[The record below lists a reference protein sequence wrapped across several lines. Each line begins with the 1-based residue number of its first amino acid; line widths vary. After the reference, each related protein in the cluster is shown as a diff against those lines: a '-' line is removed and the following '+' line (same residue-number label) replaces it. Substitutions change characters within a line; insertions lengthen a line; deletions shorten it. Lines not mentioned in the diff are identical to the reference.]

1 MKIFTA
7 ALGTETNTF
16 SPVPTSMSSFS
27 DYNLYR
33 PGEHPDRPLEFTA
46 PLWVARQ
53 RARSRGWQVIE
64 GTCAG
69 ALPAGITVR
78 HDYEVLRDEIIG
90 QIVAAMPLD
99 AVVLSMHGA
108 MVADGYP
115 DCEGD
120 LLHRARAIV
129 GDDVVIGLEIDP
141 HCHLTNKMV
150 ESADA
155 IVIFKEYPHID
166 FLERAEELLDIV
178 EAVVNKNI
186 RPRMSVFDC
195 RMLSIYHTTREPMQG
210 FVNKIQSLE
219 GTDGIL
225 SISVAHGFPWGDV
238 AEGGTRILVISDNE
252 QRTGDALAKELGMAL
267 FAIRGQT
274 NSPMEDMESAISR
287 ANNASAGPIVLADS
301 SDNPGGGAPGDSTFV
316 LKSMLSQGIEN
327 ACLGA
332 IWDPASV
339 QVAFDAGV
347 GAELSMQ
354 IGGKMGATSGKPLDF
369 EVTITGLCRDSHQTF
384 ADSSS
389 SLGDCAAIRCGEV
402 DVVLSSIRSQTLGV
416 ELFTNVGIDPKI
428 KKIIVVK
435 SSQHFYDAFSPMAA
449 EVIYLDSPGA
459 LMQDLKKIPYQNLR
473 KNIWPFVENP
483 FSAGDELNGE

>member
-16 SPVPTSMSSFS
+16 SPIPTSMSSFADCS
-27 DYNLYR
+27 LYR

-64 GTCAG
+64 GTCAA
-69 ALPAGITVR
+69 ALPAGITVGR
-78 HDYEVLRDEIIG
+78 DYEVLRNEIIG
-90 QIVAAMPLD
+90 QIVAAMPID
-99 AVVLSMHGA
+99 AVALSMHGA

-120 LLHRARAIV
+120 LLHRVRAAV

-141 HCHLTNKMV
+141 HCHLTDMMLENT
-150 ESADA
+150 DA

-178 EAVVNKNI
+178 EAAAKKDI
-186 RPRMSVFDC
+186 QPCMSVFDC
-195 RMLSIYHTTREPMQG
+195 RMLGFYHTTKEPMKG
-210 FVNKIQSLE
+210 FVKKMLDLE
-219 GTDGIL
+219 GTGGIL

-238 AEGGTRILVISDNE
+238 ADGGTKILVITDNE
-252 QRTGDALAKELGMAL
+252 QQKGYALAKELGMEL

-274 NSPMEDMESAISR
+274 NSPMEAMESAISR
-287 ANNASAGPIVLADS
+287 ADTASAGPIVLADS

-316 LKSMLSQGIEN
+316 LRLLLTQGIKN

-332 IWDPASV
+332 IWDPISV
-339 QVAFDAGV
+339 QVAFDAGI
-347 GAELSMQ
+347 GAELSMR
-354 IGGKMGATSGKPLDF
+354 IGGKMGDTSGEPLVVD
-369 EVTITGLCRDSHQTF
+369 VTIMGLCRDAHQTF
-384 ADSSS
+384 ADSSVA
-389 SLGDCAAIRCGEV
+389 LGDCAAIRCNGI
-402 DVVLSSIRSQTLGV
+402 DIVLSSIRSQTLGRD
-416 ELFTNVGIDPKI
+416 LFTNVGISLESQ
-428 KKIIVVK
+428 KIIVVK
-435 SSQHFYDAFSPMAA
+435 SSQHFYDAFSPMAT

-473 KNIWPFVENP
+473 KNIWPFVEDP
-483 FSAGDELNGE
+483 FSAGD